1 MIALNELLQSPVLL
15 HHPRSWIPGRMW
27 QELPARL
34 GVQRCE
40 VSYKPAEKLQK
51 SEVTFCL
58 SLAWPLLWGCFCSG
72 IVSVLVLSSGTKS
85 RGFLAT
91 SYFLWKPFHKKLAL
105 RFCWGRVCVM
115 ALEWR
120 PGKYKG
126 KISVSVPSPH
136 FLHQLTSLVSVWDR
150 GQQGYEISWSGRQ
163 LSAVLWL
170 WV

>member
-1 MIALNELLQSPVLL
+1 MSSCRVLCYFT
-15 HHPRSWIPGRMW
+15 IPGAGFQAGCGRSC
-27 QELPARL
+27 LL
-34 GVQRCE
+34 GWLYRDVRWVTNQ
-40 VSYKPAEKLQK
+40 QK
-51 SEVTFCL
+51 SYRKVR
-58 SLAWPLLWGCFCSG
+58 WPSACPWHGLYSG
-72 IVSVLVLSSGTKS
+72 VVSVLVLSSGTKS